1 MVASLSGMALSDF
14 QQLKSGS
21 NGPPSWPGAKRTVS
35 VKGIVSLKE
44 VLLKEMA
51 TGKKGSGSAARR
63 RIRSAVKEAAAT
75 MQETNGAA
83 HQGAAINAEITNP
96 ETIRARAYELFLARG
111 ARHGDDLADWFN
123 AERELRAVRNL

>member
-1 MVASLSGMALSDF
+1 M
-14 QQLKSGS
+14 
-21 NGPPSWPGAKRTVS
+21 
-35 VKGIVSLKE
+35 
-44 VLLKEMA
+44 KEMA
-51 TGKKGSGSAARR
+51 TVKKGSGSAARR

-75 MQETNGAA
+75 MQETNGAV
-83 HQGAAINAEITNP
+83 HQGAHGAGISAEITNP